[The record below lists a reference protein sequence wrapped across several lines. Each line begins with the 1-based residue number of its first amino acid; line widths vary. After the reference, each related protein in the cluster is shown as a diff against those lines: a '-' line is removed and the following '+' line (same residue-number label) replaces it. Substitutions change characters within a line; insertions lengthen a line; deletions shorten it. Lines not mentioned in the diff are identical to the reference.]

1 MTRRDCSV
9 GWRLIHPLSPKI
21 EPRTMAAIRTDLL
34 PSPGLFLKL
43 RALRLKLGE
52 PDVERSASC
61 VKYLSPK
68 HALNGNVAFT

>member
-1 MTRRDCSV
+1 MTRRNCAV
-9 GWRLIHPLSPKI
+9 WRRLIHLLSPKL
-21 EPRTMAAIRTDLL
+21 EPRTMAAIRSDLL

-61 VKYLSPK
+61 VKYLS
-68 HALNGNVAFT
+68 